1 MEVRFPRDMV
11 EYLDFHNHKPGMICE
26 MCGNNVPSTRAF
38 MVEGTMLNLCPN
50 CSRFGDSYRSSN
62 RIDDGSSHAGSGNN
76 TVIKE
81 RLEKRERRMQTRDI
95 YSANGGVELI
105 TDYGTVVRKAR
116 EKKGL
121 TAEDFAKSI
130 NEKKG
135 TIVKIESQTLVPDD
149 KLIAKLEKALSIKLK
164 EAMTDGGTVGGGQKS
179 QGMTL
184 GNFIKVEKK

>member
-1 MEVRFPRDMV
+1 
-11 EYLDFHNHKPGMICE
+11 MICE
-26 MCGNNVPSTRAF
+26 MCGNNVPATRAC

-50 CSRFGDSYRSSN
+50 CSKFGDSYKPSN
-62 RIDDGSSHAGSGNN
+62 RSDERSGYSGGTNN
-76 TVIKE
+76 AVIKE
-81 RLEKRERRMQTRDI
+81 RLERREKRMQTRDI

-105 TDYGTVVRKAR
+105 TDYGEVVRKAR

-121 TAEDFAKSI
+121 TAEEFAKSI

-149 KLIAKLEKALSIKLK
+149 KLISKLEKALSIKLK